1 MRVVTGREEGPFS
14 APKALQAPLGEL
26 GPDPGALL
34 LALDSVEYNING
46 KKSINFIG
54 QSMITC

>member
-1 MRVVTGREEGPFS
+1 MVTGREEGPFS

-34 LALDSVEYNING
+34 LAVDSGED
-46 KKSINFIG
+46 
-54 QSMITC
+54 

>member
-1 MRVVTGREEGPFS
+1 MFNVSTSVRVVTGSEEGPFS

-34 LALDSVEYNING
+34 LAVDSGED
-46 KKSINFIG
+46 SIK
-54 QSMITC
+54 QT

>member
-34 LALDSVEYNING
+34 LAVDSVECEKMKPLIL
-46 KKSINFIG
+46 
-54 QSMITC
+54 

>member
-1 MRVVTGREEGPFS
+1 MFNVSTSVRVVTGNEEGPFS

-34 LALDSVEYNING
+34 LAVDSGED
-46 KKSINFIG
+46 SIK
-54 QSMITC
+54 QT